1 MSYQDQNNLTEVNQL
16 LSDDFKDTLKS
27 FLSLDDQIAQGQAS
41 LAILKKQRDELKDIM
56 YKRMRTHNVDEI
68 ALKSGKIQ
76 TTVSKRTAPLN
87 KEWIYTR
94 LLKVFDGKEDKAEE
108 VTEYITDPKH
118 RPKKETHTIKRVKP
132 RKKKNKN

>member
-1 MSYQDQNNLTEVNQL
+1 
-16 LSDDFKDTLKS
+16 
-27 FLSLDDQIAQGQAS
+27 
-41 LAILKKQRDELKDIM
+41 
-56 YKRMRTHNVDEI
+56 MRTHNVDEI

-132 RKKKNKN
+132 RKKKN